1 MCICTCVYG
10 VCVSVHVCM
19 VYVCMCIC
27 MWCCKHFRFLLLMLY
42 VSLHRSNSISLLTF
56 PLLSITLFFP
66 VLSCSLLFSPFSHV
80 NLSFPL
86 FFISSLLSP
95 HHYLSSLFYD
105 LLLFFISSL
114 LSLLPSL
121 FSPLSSFSHTT
132 IFPTLLSFI
141 LLYSLRQALKTS
153 SKPHDAA
160 IALNLS
166 EVRYHIARLAVS
178 IIVYLL
184 VATGNIF

>member
-1 MCICTCVYG
+1 
-10 VCVSVHVCM
+10 M

-105 LLLFFISSL
+105 LLLFFFSSL
-114 LSLLPSL
+114 LSLLPSLFSLLSSL